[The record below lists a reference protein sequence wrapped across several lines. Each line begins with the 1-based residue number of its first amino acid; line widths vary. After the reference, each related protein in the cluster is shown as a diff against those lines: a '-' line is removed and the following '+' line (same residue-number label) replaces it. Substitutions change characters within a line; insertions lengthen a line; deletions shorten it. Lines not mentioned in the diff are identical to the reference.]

1 MQRVVGTKEHSSPGG
16 CVPALELSREEK
28 GSRSQNV
35 CYWPWLVRVPSSNH
49 SSRPFLAR
57 GRCNRTLRHFCQK
70 CIVHSVCNLRPS
82 PSRHRHRIASYR
94 IASPASRSEFYASP
108 RPSKNISLCNNEI
121 ITFVTFARMRGVS
134 RRDRPLSPDR
144 ENQYGIGV
152 RTDKVCFNVGALMV
166 LRVIR
171 VWNYNFS
178 NYTLSTLHTF
188 YKTYK

>member
-1 MQRVVGTKEHSSPGG
+1 MREVRYMQRVVGTKEHSSPGG

-49 SSRPFLAR
+49 SSRPFLAH

-94 IASPASRSEFYASP
+94 IASPASRSEFYGSP
-108 RPSKNISLCNNEI
+108 RPSKNTSLCNNEI
-121 ITFVTFARMRGVS
+121 IMFVTFARMRRVS
-134 RRDRPLSPDR
+134 PAVARFLSTAKTGIARP
-144 ENQYGIGV
+144 EKACCN
-152 RTDKVCFNVGALMV
+152 NVQAIDGS
-166 LRVIR
+166 RVIC
-171 VWNYNFS
+171 V
-178 NYTLSTLHTF
+178 
-188 YKTYK
+188 

>member
-82 PSRHRHRIASYR
+82 PSRHRHHIASYR
-94 IASPASRSEFYASP
+94 IASPASRSKFYGSS
-108 RPSKNISLCNNEI
+108 RPSKNTSLCNNEI
-121 ITFVTFARMRGVS
+121 ITFVTFVWIYGVS
-134 RRDRPLSPDR
+134 RRSPAFSRPRKPALPKQRRHVLMSRHWFLELSM
-144 ENQYGIGV
+144 YG
-152 RTDKVCFNVGALMV
+152 MV
-166 LRVIR
+166 ISLLITH
-171 VWNYNFS
+171 S
-178 NYTLSTLHTF
+178 LHCIIF
-188 YKTYK
+188 